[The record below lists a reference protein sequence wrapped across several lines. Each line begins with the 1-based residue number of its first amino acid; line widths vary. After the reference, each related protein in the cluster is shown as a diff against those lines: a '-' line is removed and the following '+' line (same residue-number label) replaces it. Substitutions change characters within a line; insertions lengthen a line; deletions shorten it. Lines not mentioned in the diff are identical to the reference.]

1 MPYTTLLTQSPEF
14 KLFWIT
20 MSDVRYLEIG
30 LHRLHLSAGLYTE
43 FRRQKRG
50 GELVN
55 RQRGIK
61 GNVV

>member
-30 LHRLHLSAGLYTE
+30 RHRLHLSAGLYTE

-50 GELVN
+50 GV
-55 RQRGIK
+55 GK
-61 GNVV
+61 